1 MMLARIR
8 SYWKLHCLRPGQAM
22 PEYAVIGGAIV
33 AVAYLVFQAV
43 GSGVN
48 AAMTS
53 VLPAF

>member
-8 SYWKLHCLRPGQAM
+8 FYRKLQWLRRGQAM
-22 PEYAVIGGAIV
+22 PEYAVIGGAII
-33 AVAYLVFQAV
+33 AVAYLIFQAV
-43 GSGVN
+43 GTGVN